1 MVGRQEERSSGRPSS
16 REEVTSDQD
25 YPTFSHAAA
34 ADAAAEV
41 DIRNNPGVSICAGSH
56 YTFPLFPDRTF
67 TKRTQRGYNNPIRV
81 FGKNSC
87 SGYTLPPPDLKWKC
101 SLNLLWVYKKKVYKV
116 ICNFCCFI
124 KRILHGTGQFIKA
137 TSRREQERGELMKEH
152 RGRWKKPNWWNLSD
166 KVLSEEQWVT
176 AWMLLS
182 RHLQIC
188 GFYLRKKLLYI
199 SYHAISHQLKSVTP
213 FIFFFP

>member
-1 MVGRQEERSSGRPSS
+1 MGLYE
-16 REEVTSDQD
+16 
-25 YPTFSHAAA
+25 
-34 ADAAAEV
+34 
-41 DIRNNPGVSICAGSH
+41 
-56 YTFPLFPDRTF
+56 
-67 TKRTQRGYNNPIRV
+67 
-81 FGKNSC
+81 
-87 SGYTLPPPDLKWKC
+87 
-101 SLNLLWVYKKKVYKV
+101 KVYKV
-116 ICNFCCFI
+116 ICHFCCFI

-213 FIFFFP
+213 LFFLNLLCKLRNRNLVICYRKKIRRLIDPICLTNYHSTVAKNDVELVVFELFRFARRSYKYTFAAQL

>member
-1 MVGRQEERSSGRPSS
+1 MGKLLHPNIDGWEAGGKEWSSGRPSS

-67 TKRTQRGYNNPIRV
+67 TKRTQRGYNDPIRV

-87 SGYTLPPPDLKWKC
+87 SGYILPSPDLKWKC
-101 SLNLLWVYKKKVYKV
+101 SLNLL
-116 ICNFCCFI
+116 
-124 KRILHGTGQFIKA
+124 
-137 TSRREQERGELMKEH
+137 
-152 RGRWKKPNWWNLSD
+152 
-166 KVLSEEQWVT
+166 
-176 AWMLLS
+176 
-182 RHLQIC
+182 
-188 GFYLRKKLLYI
+188 
-199 SYHAISHQLKSVTP
+199 
-213 FIFFFP
+213 